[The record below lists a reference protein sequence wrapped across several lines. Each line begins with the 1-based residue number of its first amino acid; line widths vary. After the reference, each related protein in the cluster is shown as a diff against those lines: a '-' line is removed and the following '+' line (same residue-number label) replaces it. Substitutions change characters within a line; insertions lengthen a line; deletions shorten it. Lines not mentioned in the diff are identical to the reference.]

1 MELSSYQK
9 AILDEWNNTDHNLA
23 IEAGPG
29 SGKTFM
35 LLQLAKTVKM
45 SDSAIFLAFNKSI
58 AEELSK
64 KLPFYM
70 KAMTLHSLG
79 MRTLLRTYGFS
90 MTVKEDKTFLVCKKY
105 FDQFKFYGEHGKD
118 FKKKMAYIFSLAKVY
133 DLYRF
138 NMVEDINELKDLCI
152 DYDIPALGDI
162 DMENLKTMIH
172 IMDTYNQMLEPGGM
186 IDFTDMLWLCKDIP
200 KSKFQQYKKVFVDE
214 CLPYYM
220 PVLCEGGKSIPIGK
234 IVEDKLDVKVLS
246 YNENTGV
253 QEYKRILGYSKTPA
267 QRRMF
272 KVKGKTNSKDSF
284 GNHRRSFVV
293 CSDNH
298 RIYIEGKGYLY
309 PEQISEGD
317 ILQFENSAEITQKYK
332 ITLEGKN
339 SLSNTMKR
347 TNEKYEFHN
356 DQMKSKPFSGVQGG
370 NGKFHELQ
378 NYFAEALGE
387 EWEMEIPIVTSKEQR
402 SFYNAP
408 NCYKVDLYNKELKVA
423 IEIDGSTHDRI
434 KAKER
439 DFKKDKILNEL
450 GIKVI
455 RIKRGCLSHNFDKIV
470 NSIKRGDF
478 EFDYENCVEQMVV
491 ESIEE
496 TSVKE
501 DWIYDIEVEDN
512 HNFYANGI
520 LVHNCQDLNSLQRMM
535 VEKILSPSGRLVSV
549 GDSFQSIYIFAGA
562 SLSNFQELKNRPN
575 TVTLPLSITYRCS
588 RHIVD
593 KANEVFE
600 GLESAPGA
608 EDGIVEPGA
617 ISEIQP
623 GDFVLCRNNKPLV
636 QVYIRLL
643 KNNLKA
649 SIYGKDYEKKLLK
662 LLDKCGD
669 VDDRLEALDI
679 LNRER
684 IALIKELESKGY
696 ANPEMHPSVGSF
708 DEAYQ
713 ILEILFDEKGVQ
725 GSRSMIE
732 RMFRDDIDSKSVML
746 MTCHKS
752 KGLEADRVFFLNQ
765 ELIPSQYA
773 TSPQMLYAEKCLAY
787 VTITR
792 AKKVLKYIHIDDN
805 DGRE

>member
-90 MTVKEDKTFLVCKKY
+90 MIVKEDKTFLVCKKY

-118 FKKKMAYIFSLAKVY
+118 FKKKMAYIFSLAQVY

-138 NMVEDINELKDLCI
+138 NMVENIDELKDLCV

-214 CLPYYM
+214 C
-220 PVLCEGGKSIPIGK
+220 
-234 IVEDKLDVKVLS
+234 
-246 YNENTGV
+246 
-253 QEYKRILGYSKTPA
+253 
-267 QRRMF
+267 
-272 KVKGKTNSKDSF
+272 
-284 GNHRRSFVV
+284 
-293 CSDNH
+293 
-298 RIYIEGKGYLY
+298 
-309 PEQISEGD
+309 
-317 ILQFENSAEITQKYK
+317 
-332 ITLEGKN
+332 
-339 SLSNTMKR
+339 
-347 TNEKYEFHN
+347 
-356 DQMKSKPFSGVQGG
+356 
-370 NGKFHELQ
+370 
-378 NYFAEALGE
+378 
-387 EWEMEIPIVTSKEQR
+387 
-402 SFYNAP
+402 
-408 NCYKVDLYNKELKVA
+408 
-423 IEIDGSTHDRI
+423 
-434 KAKER
+434 
-439 DFKKDKILNEL
+439 
-450 GIKVI
+450 
-455 RIKRGCLSHNFDKIV
+455 
-470 NSIKRGDF
+470 
-478 EFDYENCVEQMVV
+478 
-491 ESIEE
+491 
-496 TSVKE
+496 
-501 DWIYDIEVEDN
+501 
-512 HNFYANGI
+512 
-520 LVHNCQDLNSLQRMM
+520 QDLNSLQRMM
-535 VEKILSPSGRLVSV
+535 VEKILSPNGRLVSV

-643 KNNLKA
+643 RNNLKA

-669 VDDRLEALDI
+669 VDDKIEALDI
-679 LNRER
+679 LNQER
-684 IALIKELESKGY
+684 IALVRELESKGY
-696 ANPEMHPSVGSF
+696 SNPEMHPSVGSF

-732 RMFRDDIDSKSVML
+732 KMFRDDIDSKSVML

-792 AKKVLKYIHIDDN
+792 AKKVLKYIHIGDN

>member
-35 LLQLAKTVKM
+35 ILQLAKTVKM

-138 NMVEDINELKDLCI
+138 NMVEDINELKNLCI

-234 IVEDKLDVKVLS
+234 IVEDGLDVKVLS
-246 YNENTGV
+246 YNENTGI
-253 QEYKRILGYSKTPA
+253 QEYKKILGYSKTPA

-272 KVKGKTNSKDSF
+272 KVKGRTCSKDFF
-284 GNHRRSFVV
+284 GNPKRSFVV

-339 SLSNTMKR
+339 NLSNTMKR

-356 DQMKSKPFSGVQGG
+356 NQMKSKPFSGVQGG

-387 EWEMEIPIVTSKEQR
+387 EWEMEIPIVTS
-402 SFYNAP
+402 
-408 NCYKVDLYNKELKVA
+408 
-423 IEIDGSTHDRI
+423 I
-434 KAKER
+434 
-439 DFKKDKILNEL
+439 
-450 GIKVI
+450 
-455 RIKRGCLSHNFDKIV
+455 
-470 NSIKRGDF
+470 
-478 EFDYENCVEQMVV
+478 EQMVV
-491 ESIEE
+491 ESVEE

-662 LLDKCGD
+662 LLDKCED
-669 VDDRLEALDI
+669 VDDKIDALDI
-679 LNRER
+679 LNQER
-684 IALIKELESKGY
+684 IALVKELESKGY
-696 ANPEMHPSVGSF
+696 SNPEMHPSVGSF

-732 RMFRDDIDSKSVML
+732 KMFRDDIDSKSVML

-792 AKKVLKYIHIDDN
+792 AKKVLKYIHIGDN